1 MILSAGWCLSVFG
14 TLRHQWEAFH
24 KSSCYS
30 IVHCC
35 FFPWFKRGRLL
46 PHCANM
52 GGGGGGGRASEAIH
66 HPVQRLADARVLVA
80 DLQRGRQKPQ
90 ISREAEQCACS
101 PCQLFGSSLSQL
113 CSNSTSRCLTGCSCY
128 EVGQLRQRGGEAA
141 RRRWRGNGKRRQCV
155 FARVLRQCAKDL
167 ANLCRL

>member
-1 MILSAGWCLSVFG
+1 MGHCGTSEKHSTNLAVTVLCTVVSFRDSSEGDFCRTVQTWGW
-14 TLRHQWEAFH
+14 
-24 KSSCYS
+24 
-30 IVHCC
+30 
-35 FFPWFKRGRLL
+35 
-46 PHCANM
+46 
-52 GGGGGGGRASEAIH
+52 GGRASEAIH

>member
-1 MILSAGWCLSVFG
+1 MNPLTWML
-14 TLRHQWEAFH
+14 
-24 KSSCYS
+24 
-30 IVHCC
+30 
-35 FFPWFKRGRLL
+35 FKRVWGIVAPVRSIPQVYLQEYCALL
-46 PHCANM
+46 LLSMIQVRVTIAALSKH
-52 GGGGGGGRASEAIH
+52 GGGRVIEEVH